1 MARREELGTNS
12 EELESLRSVAR
23 CRILDPTTSRGV
35 FWKIPVTQRI

>member
-23 CRILDPTTSRGV
+23 CRILDPTSRGV